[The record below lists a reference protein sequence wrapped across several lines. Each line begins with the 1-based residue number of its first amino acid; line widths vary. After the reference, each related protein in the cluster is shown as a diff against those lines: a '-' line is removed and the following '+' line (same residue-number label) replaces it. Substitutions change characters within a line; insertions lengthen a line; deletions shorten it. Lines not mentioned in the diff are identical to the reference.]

1 VRAPL
6 ALLPQLR
13 DELRSMQNVAD
24 FALFWHQP
32 SPHSRA
38 PAEFERARA
47 SNKFVAGDNSH
58 SPGVGFR
65 VEVMDNSV
73 QVRACVRVF
82 AGQHACITRRRASHC
97 TSARFALALNSI
109 PSLHHPL

>member
-1 VRAPL
+1 MRAPL

-13 DELRSMQNVAD
+13 DELRSMQNAAA

-38 PAEFERARA
+38 PAEFERAHA

-73 QVRACVRVF
+73 QVRACVILLGSMHALR
-82 AGQHACITRRRASHC
+82 AGGRFTAPAPALLSH
-97 TSARFALALNSI
+97 
-109 PSLHHPL
+109 